1 MIELSYS
8 TVWPPPRPW
17 LSLFSLGLLA
27 MQRDYI
33 MRLIERIAALVASI
47 VAKERAGQYPEAR
60 AEVDVKSREV
70 IGMGLGDLR
79 KLSPE
84 VVSQLLTSSGGL
96 RYGRAVI
103 LAELLLHDAAIADA
117 TDHASD
123 ALLSRVHAFCLL
135 SDTIDTLTTEDQAI
149 YREKL
154 DTLAAQLRTL
164 PPDAYLSPKLAAYDA
179 RPKT

>member
-1 MIELSYS
+1 
-8 TVWPPPRPW
+8 
-17 LSLFSLGLLA
+17 

-33 MRLIERIAALVASI
+33 MRLIEQIAALVASI
-47 VAKERAGQYPEAR
+47 VAKERAGHYPEAR
-60 AEVDVKSREV
+60 AEVDAKSREV
-70 IGMGLGDLR
+70 IGMGLGDVR

-84 VVSQLLTSSGGL
+84 AVSQLLTSSGGL

-123 ALLSRVHAFCLL
+123 ALLSRVHAFYLL
-135 SDTIDTLTTEDQAI
+135 SDTVDTLTAEDQAI

-154 DTLAAQLRTL
+154 HALATQLRKL
-164 PPDAYLSPKLAAYDA
+164 PPHPYLSSKLATYDA
-179 RPKT
+179 QPET